1 MYVESG
7 QAGNIV
13 EALPQEGDDLGMWVS
28 WATLLL
34 ASGTNER
41 TNLWVS
47 LEISGA
53 PITNNHVVMGYV

>member
-7 QAGNIV
+7 QAGNII
-13 EALPQEGDDLGMWVS
+13 EALPQEGDDLGIWVS

-41 TNLWVS
+41 TNLWIS
-47 LEISGA
+47 LEI
-53 PITNNHVVMGYV
+53 